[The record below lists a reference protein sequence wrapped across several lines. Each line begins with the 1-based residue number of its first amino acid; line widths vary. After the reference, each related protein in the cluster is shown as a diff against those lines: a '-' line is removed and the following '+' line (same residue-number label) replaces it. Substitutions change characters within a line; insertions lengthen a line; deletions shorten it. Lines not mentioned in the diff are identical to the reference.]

1 MRALASGIPA
11 ATRRPDRP
19 VTDPAPKVVATP
31 PIRLRFVLF
40 AALAY
45 GAWSLTGPRLSAA
58 WKLHGQAA
66 ALADYGACMA
76 GPTGPGLLRD
86 HQLDA
91 FGRLL
96 QRRLVAAAPNEAPFE
111 RCAPLSRTLTGLP
124 DVETAHRTKA
134 GSFAEYGT
142 REKPERTLAALGV
155 SSGGL
160 AELARAAWPFVRG
173 YTLLVKPSL
182 SAKEAPHP
190 VSPPTPAVGRGLPA
204 GRPLYRA
211 TRVEQAGI
219 LLAAGT
225 GANSEALRS
234 TDGGATFRPVSSARV
249 EGIAGRCP
257 AGSNGRAFTLG
268 SSDDGGASIASVEQ
282 GLEPRTTPL
291 GRPNEEVV
299 ALACDEQALVAAL
312 RTDGAKGAVLR
323 QCAFGGA
330 CAALPAPAFSGSDGG
345 VGFPVERCPRPGND
359 HRGAR
364 DGKRRARGVDARRGR
379 ELDAVFGGVRRA
391 RGAHAERSAADR
403 ATRDRTARAA
413 PRRARSSGR
422 NVPAALFR
430 RSGRELARAVAR
442 RSRRTARAVASC
454 RPGVS
459 ALTRE

>member
-1 MRALASGIPA
+1 MRALASGVPA

-19 VTDPAPKVVATP
+19 VTDPAPKVVAAP
-31 PIRLRFVLF
+31 PIRLRFVLL

-268 SSDDGGASIASVEQ
+268 SSDNGGASIASVEQ

-345 VGFPVERCPRPGND
+345 VGFPVDVARVQGTTIVALAMGN
-359 HRGAR
+359 
-364 DGKRRARGVDARRGR
+364 V
-379 ELDAVFGGVRRA
+379 VRVA
-391 RGAHAERSAADR
+391 S
-403 ATRDRTARAA
+403 TRDAGVSWTPFSVAYDGHEA
-413 PRRARSSGR
+413 PTPSGR
-422 NVPAALFR
+422 PPTELLAIGR
-430 RSGRELARAVAR
+430 RVLLHGAPSRAGETYPLLYSDDQGASWHGR
-442 RSRRTARAVASC
+442 
-454 RPGVS
+454 
-459 ALTRE
+459 